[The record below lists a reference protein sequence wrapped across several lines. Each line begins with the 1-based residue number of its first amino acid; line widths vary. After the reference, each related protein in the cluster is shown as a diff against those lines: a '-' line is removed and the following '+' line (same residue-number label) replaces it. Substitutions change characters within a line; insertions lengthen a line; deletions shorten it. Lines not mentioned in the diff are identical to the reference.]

1 MFKNIIFLLF
11 ISVQLILANSDLVF
25 RIMAT
30 ANVHN
35 ETDPCGW
42 KKKPLGG
49 LARKATVLDEASIE
63 ADNFFV
69 VDAGNLF
76 FKAATIPDAINLEIS
91 QINAEIILE
100 SFNSMGCN
108 AFSPG
113 SFDFAAGLSY
123 LQKLEKMSNFPFVS
137 CNILDND
144 NNLLFKPYVIEKVEN
159 YNVAFIGLASSFDSE
174 NVVVG
179 DQIEYLL
186 KVLQDLEGKSDF
198 NVLLFNSNDSDLST
212 IYNQKFNVDLIIR
225 SKDKKRSSDGGSQIP
240 TFSLGDRGKII
251 YQFDINVKDLNEELV
266 DLAWCENTIKR
277 VESRLEKMKKGDLL
291 IDLRELYKDNQ
302 ATLRRID
309 SYENQ
314 LLLANQKIENVVNS
328 LTFDKIE
335 LSKTIAD
342 RIDILKI
349 VDEGK
354 VKLNSLSY
362 PALPDHKG
370 RLPGDPHYNHGH

>member
-1 MFKNIIFLLF
+1 M
-11 ISVQLILANSDLVF
+11 
-25 RIMAT
+25 
-30 ANVHN
+30 
-35 ETDPCGW
+35 
-42 KKKPLGG
+42 GG

-63 ADNFFV
+63 VDNFFV

-113 SFDFAAGLSY
+113 SFDFAAGLNY

-144 NNLLFKPYVIEKVEN
+144 NNLLFKPYVIEEVGN

-174 NVVVG
+174 DVIVG
-179 DQIEYLL
+179 GQIEYLL

-251 YQFDINVKDLNEELV
+251 YQFDVNITNPNEELV
-266 DLAWCENTIKR
+266 DVAWCENTIKR

-291 IDLRELYKDNQ
+291 VDLRELYKDNQ

-335 LSKTIAD
+335 LSKAIAD

>member
-11 ISVQLILANSDLVF
+11 VSVQLILANSDLAF

-63 ADNFFV
+63 VDNFFV

-113 SFDFAAGLSY
+113 SFDFAAGLNY

-144 NNLLFKPYVIEKVEN
+144 NNLLFKPYVIEEVGN

-174 NVVVG
+174 DVIVG
-179 DQIEYLL
+179 GQIEYLL

-251 YQFDINVKDLNEELV
+251 YQFDVNITNPNEELV
-266 DLAWCENTIKR
+266 DVAWCENTIKR

-291 IDLRELYKDNQ
+291 VDLRELYKDNQ

-335 LSKTIAD
+335 LSKAIAD